1 MQTENYLLWA
11 NVAVWIGIAAY
22 AAFLQ
27 ARSARIEQR
36 ISQLEQAGGHDQN

>member
-1 MQTENYLLWA
+1 MHTESYLLWA

-36 ISQLEQAGGHDQN
+36 LTQLEQAGGHDQD